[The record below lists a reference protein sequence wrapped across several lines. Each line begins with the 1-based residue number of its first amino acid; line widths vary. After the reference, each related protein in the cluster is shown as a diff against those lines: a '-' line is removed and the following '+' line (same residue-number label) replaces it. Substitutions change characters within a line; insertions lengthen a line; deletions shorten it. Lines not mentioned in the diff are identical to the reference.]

1 MRNWP
6 AALTC
11 VACGFAIVATV
22 RGAASRS
29 YTIDSSQSSATIEVG
44 KAGAFSFAAGHT
56 HEVVAPAIAGT
67 ITVDTDDPARS
78 NVRLTLDASLLKV
91 SGKGESA
98 EDVPKVQA
106 TMLGA
111 QVLDVQRYPKIT
123 FASTSIAIKTQTTAV
138 LDAIVTGQLTLHN
151 VTRSITVPVTVRR
164 EGDTLTATGRF
175 PVKQTEYGIKPVS
188 VGGVVS
194 VKDAV
199 DVSFMI
205 TGR

>member
-1 MRNWP
+1 MKHWQ

-11 VACGFAIVATV
+11 VVYGFAVVSTV

-29 YTIDSSQSSATIEVG
+29 STIDPSQSSATIEVG

-56 HEVVAPAIAGT
+56 HEVIAPAIAGT

-78 NVRLTLDASLLKV
+78 NVRLTIDASALKV

-98 EDVPKVQA
+98 GDVPKVQA

-111 QVLDVQRYPKIT
+111 QVLDVQRYPKMT
-123 FASTSIAIKTQTTAV
+123 FASTSIAVKTQTTTV

-164 EGDTLTATGRF
+164 EGNTLTATGRF

-199 DVSFMI
+199 DISFTI